1 MVRLLYP
8 DKHPLFRT
16 KVPLLGPMKSGKTAL
31 AKRLASDEFE
41 PQYKPTLGV
50 DFFSSTLPEKSH
62 LNIWDCSGDAQYWSS
77 LRAFTR
83 NSLIVLFVVNP
94 SVDDN
99 EDWRVE
105 FVRLL
110 DECVHMFT
118 PKKKAP
124 NIGDDSDKT
133 QIMKAVFVCTHSE
146 NEYHHMN
153 DLHEMVQKYTNEM
166 NQDKPIEVFHVSSST
181 GCGVDNLLFRCLSF
195 DGVDEGDKDT
205 KNNHI
210 DVDAEEQKDSRG
222 TKICE
227 IM

>member
-1 MVRLLYP
+1 
-8 DKHPLFRT
+8 
-16 KVPLLGPMKSGKTAL
+16 MKSGKTAL
-31 AKRLASDEFE
+31 ANRLASDEFKRDS
-41 PQYKPTLGV
+41 KPTIGA
-50 DFFSSTLPEKSH
+50 DFLVSSLPGRSH
-62 LNIWDCSGDAQYWSS
+62 LEIWDCSGDAQY
-77 LRAFTR
+77 RAFSLTYTR
-83 NSLIVLFVVNP
+83 NSSIVLFVVNP

-110 DECVHMFT
+110 DDCVYIF
-118 PKKKAP
+118 KK
-124 NIGDDSDKT
+124 DKNT
-133 QIMKAVFVCTHSE
+133 RERIMKAVFVCTHSE
-146 NEYHHMN
+146 NEYHHMD

-222 TKICE
+222 TGMGCE